1 MEPLL
6 QGVLHHVLDL
16 HQYHH
21 AMDLPANPRKEMA
34 WKMGAIVALGS
45 LLLSPFAMLIFEGGH
60 WGLQTV
66 RSLISDDR
74 SLDADLIFY

>member
-1 MEPLL
+1 MF
-6 QGVLHHVLDL
+6 
-16 HQYHH
+16 YITSSIYIIII
-21 AMDLPANPRKEMA
+21 MRWIYPRTREKEMA